1 MTDEKKP
8 EMTVAD
14 LKQMANL
21 YHVPMTD
28 QTLKGIAGDS
38 LSLNTSGGN
47 LALNGTGDLTN
58 TGDIA
63 AAGTEAG
70 LALAGYATQ
79 AQFLIN
85 CGITDVMARVP
96 ADEAGRYLP
105 LSNAANRLLSPAEM
119 GELFKVLAVTA
130 PALGCPAGLDLAQPD
145 RVSP

>member
-1 MTDEKKP
+1 MP
-8 EMTVAD
+8 
-14 LKQMANL
+14 
-21 YHVPMTD
+21 
-28 QTLKGIAGDS
+28 GIAVTLILGFIFCWNAFNYP
-38 LSLNTSGGN
+38 LM
-47 LALNGTGDLTN
+47 LAGLQDITAHVNFS
-58 TGDIA
+58 DIA

-119 GELFKVLAVTA
+119 GELFKVIAFA
-130 PALGCPAGLDLAQPD
+130 KNLDTPLMGFARGD
-145 RVSP
+145 RRHTL